1 MPSKYFKQMQHP
13 DPYFSVPSVIAPA
26 PWELSGSGY
35 VFLFTNSRSFLT
47 KHAFMSPYQ
56 EANLKSGIGA
66 VMLVDYLSSPVG
78 PYRELLYIPGVFKLS
93 GHYVFS
99 ISKIY
104 VSSMN
109 SQWNGVENWGIPKE
123 VADFAIEQVNEK
135 EEEWTVSRNNK
146 AFFSASMSKGGLKFP
161 VSTSLFPLR
170 IGQQQKDSL
179 LITEPAA
186 KGKGQLI
193 KSTHWHAD
201 PHFFPSCEDSTFLLS
216 LAINDFKMTFPPAR
230 TFPV

>member
-1 MPSKYFKQMQHP
+1 MQHP
-13 DPYFSVPSVIAPA
+13 APYFSVPSVIAPA
-26 PWELSGSGY
+26 PWELTGNGY
-35 VFLFTNSRSFLT
+35 VFLFANSRSFLT

-56 EANLKSGIGA
+56 EANLKLGIGA
-66 VMLVDYLSSPVG
+66 LMLVDYQTSPVG

-123 VADFAIEQVNEK
+123 VADFGIEKVNEK

-146 AFFSASMSKGGLKFP
+146 TIFSVNLSKGGLKFP
-161 VSTSLFPLR
+161 LSTALFPLR
-170 IGQQQKDSL
+170 IGQQQRESL
-179 LITEPAA
+179 LITEPEA
-186 KGKGQLI
+186 KGKGQLV
-193 KSTHWHAD
+193 KSANWYSD
-201 PHFFPSCEDSTFLLS
+201 PHYFPSSEDATLLMS
-216 LAINDFKMTFPPAR
+216 MAIHDFAMEFPTAR
-230 TFPV
+230 RFPL